1 MPVNNFT
8 SQNQFYPMANPGYQY
23 NPGYPYGQTQQP
35 YVPTPSYQPMNT
47 SAQNQQSQNR
57 PQGILGRMISN
68 PNEITPQEIPM
79 DGSISMF
86 PMQDGSAVYGKFWD
100 SNGQI
105 KTIRFV
111 PENNGEQPQQNDPFA
126 VINGR
131 LDDLENLIKQR
142 VKPYNKNYRKNNQ
155 NGGSE
160 SVREEQS
167 NES

>member
-1 MPVNNFT
+1 MPVNNIN
-8 SQNQFYPMANPGYQY
+8 SYPMANSGFPYNTGYL
-23 NPGYPYGQTQQP
+23 YGQIQQP
-35 YVPTPSYQPMNT
+35 FVPAPTYQP
-47 SAQNQQSQNR
+47 QQPQQQSTQHQ
-57 PQGILGRMISN
+57 QGILGRMISN

-111 PENNGEQPQQNDPFA
+111 PENVDQPQQQSDPFA
-126 VINGR
+126 AINSR
-131 LDDLENLIKQR
+131 LDSIEGLLKQR
-142 VKPYNKNYRKNNQ
+142 QKPYHKQYRKNNQ
-155 NGGSE
+155 NGSSE
-160 SVREEQS
+160 YVKEDQS

>member
-1 MPVNNFT
+1 MPTNSFN
-8 SQNQFYPMANPGYQY
+8 NQFYPTTPGYQY
-23 NPGYPYGQTQQP
+23 PGLQYGQTQQP
-35 YVPTPSYQPMNT
+35 YAPTPMYQQPQAMN
-47 SAQNQQSQNR
+47 NQSQMTNQNR
-57 PQGILGRMISN
+57 PQGILGRMISD

-111 PENNGEQPQQNDPFA
+111 PENVDQPQQQSDPFA
-126 VINGR
+126 AINSR
-131 LDDLENLIKQR
+131 LDSIEGLLKQR
-142 VKPYNKNYRKNNQ
+142 QKPYHKQYRKNNQ
-155 NGGSE
+155 NGSSE
-160 SVREEQS
+160 YVKEDQS

>member
-1 MPVNNFT
+1 MQTTGMNSSPY
-8 SQNQFYPMANPGYQY
+8 SFYPTTAPGFQ
-23 NPGYPYGQTQQP
+23 YGQVQNP
-35 YVPTPSYQPMNT
+35 YVPTPSYQPQSVPN
-47 SAQNQQSQNR
+47 QNQNPPMNQPR

-105 KTIRFV
+105 KTIRFI
-111 PENNGEQPQQNDPFA
+111 PENVDQPQQQSDPFA
-126 VINGR
+126 AINSR
-131 LDDLENLIKQR
+131 LDSIEGLLKHRQ
-142 VKPYNKNYRKNNQ
+142 KPYHKQYRKNNQ
-155 NGGSE
+155 NGSSE
-160 SVREEQS
+160 YVKEDQS